1 MPGITASLSR
11 QAFAIWETIEKKKR
25 GPDPRGAKPWNQGR
39 SKWLSHVIIEH
50 QAWAARHDAVLKE
63 KFELE
68 KDLRLMTAA
77 RDKLQEIVL
86 ERDEH
91 E

>member
-1 MPGITASLSR
+1 MPGITANLTP
-11 QAFAIWETIEKKKR
+11 QAFAIWEEIEKKKR
-25 GPDPRGAKPWNQGR
+25 GSDPRGAKPWNQGR

-50 QAWAARHDAVLKE
+50 QAWASRHDAVLKV

-68 KDLRLMTAA
+68 EKLRLMTDA

-86 ERDEH
+86 EQDS
-91 E
+91 

>member
-1 MPGITASLSR
+1 MPGITANLSP

-25 GPDPRGAKPWNQGR
+25 GADPRGAKPWNQGR

-50 QAWAARHDAVLKE
+50 QAWASRHDAVLKE

-68 KDLRLMTAA
+68 EKLRLMTAA

-86 ERDEH
+86 EQDS
-91 E
+91 

>member
-1 MPGITASLSR
+1 MPGITANLSP

-25 GPDPRGAKPWNQGR
+25 GSHPNPKPWNQGR

-50 QAWAARHDAVLKE
+50 QAWASRHDAVLKE
-63 KFELE
+63 KFQLE
-68 KDLRLMTAA
+68 KDLRLMTDA
-77 RDKLQEIVL
+77 RDKLQEILL